1 MFNFM
6 VHLPEMS
13 FLVFLKTFGSF
24 YGMLEAMCQKHA
36 CSVLYPSWAQLA
48 RTSRSSYWH
57 WRLLETLSIPAQ
69 DPICSSEHSTH
80 HMGGPAL
87 LWGMPTGPGQ
97 CSVPTVCVWEETS
110 SLHIQQ
116 WFSVG
121 GDSAPRGGIW
131 QGQRHSWA
139 LWLGGRGWS
148 RGLQGGASSA

>member
-6 VHLPEMS
+6 VHLSELS

-24 YGMLEAMCQKHA
+24 YGMLEGTCQKHT

-57 WRLLETLSIPAQ
+57 WRLLETLPIPAQ

-80 HMGGPAL
+80 QMGGPPL

-97 CSVPTVCVWEETS
+97 CYQLYVSGKRPQVCTYTS
-110 SLHIQQ
+110 GSQWGVISL
-116 WFSVG
+116 
-121 GDSAPRGGIW
+121 PRGHLA
-131 QGQRHSWA
+131 RSETF
-139 LWLGGRGWS
+139 LSVMTRGRGRS
-148 RGLQGGASSA
+148 RGLQWGASSA